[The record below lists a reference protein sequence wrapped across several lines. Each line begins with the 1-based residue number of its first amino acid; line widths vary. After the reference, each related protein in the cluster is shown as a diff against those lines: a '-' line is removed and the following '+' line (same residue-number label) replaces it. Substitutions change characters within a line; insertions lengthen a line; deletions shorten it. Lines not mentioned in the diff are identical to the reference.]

1 VIFLIKYL
9 VNTLQENQQM
19 RIMTKFR
26 ESENKMLDRKIR
38 ENMKEMS
45 NKIREID
52 DNIKSISLERLAYIK
67 EEGSKYYVIIFL

>member
-1 VIFLIKYL
+1 
-9 VNTLQENQQM
+9 M